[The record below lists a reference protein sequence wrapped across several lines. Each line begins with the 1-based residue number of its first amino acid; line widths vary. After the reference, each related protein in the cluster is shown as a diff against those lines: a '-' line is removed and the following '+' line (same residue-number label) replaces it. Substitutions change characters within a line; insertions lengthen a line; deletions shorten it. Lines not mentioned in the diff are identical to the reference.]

1 MQAVSIKNKQLIETL
16 NWFSNWLL
24 VESKEI
30 LSTLHLPEPGFSA
43 EESCSIDYLESR
55 QQRPPIET
63 GFPLESVG
71 FDIHST
77 PEKYM
82 PEGWTLIDKEM
93 DRRMIS
99 AIGVEFS
106 ALKMYYPPNGF
117 IGWHNNSNCYGQ
129 NLIMTY
135 TPPGGS
141 GYFEY
146 QDPITKELIRME
158 DIEGWTAK
166 VGYFGSDKEPDKV
179 IWHCARNYDK
189 PRLTVSYVVRDQ
201 WMWEEMV
208 KDIQSDQ

>member
-1 MQAVSIKNKQLIETL
+1 MQVISIKNKKLKESL
-16 NWFSNWLL
+16 EWFSNWLL
-24 VESKEI
+24 VECREK
-30 LSTLHLPEPGFSA
+30 LPELYCPTPNISA
-43 EESCSIDYLESR
+43 DESCSAEYLFSR

-63 GFPLESVG
+63 GFPLESLG
-71 FDIHST
+71 FDINSSIT
-77 PEKYM
+77 KYL
-82 PEGWTLIDKEM
+82 PEGWDSINREM

-117 IGWHNNSNCYGQ
+117 IGWHNNCNCHGQ

-146 QDPITKELIRME
+146 QDPITKELIRMY
-158 DIEGWTAK
+158 DTEGWTAK
-166 VGYFGSDKEPDKV
+166 VGYFGSDKDPGKI
-179 IWHCARNYDK
+179 IWHCARNYDI
-189 PRLTVSYVVRDQ
+189 PRITVSYVIRDQ

-208 KDIQSDQ
+208 SDIESDQ

>member
-1 MQAVSIKNKQLIETL
+1 MQVVSIRNSQLIETL

-24 VESKEI
+24 AQESDKLQDLKMVKTI
-30 LSTLHLPEPGFSA
+30 DASDG
-43 EESCSIDYLESR
+43 CSYQYLEHLQKQDVRDS
-55 QQRPPIET
+55 
-63 GFPLESVG
+63 GFPRDCLG
-71 FDIHST
+71 FDIGSSLASNL
-77 PEKYM
+77 PS
-82 PEGWTLIDKEM
+82 GWIEVSKEM
-93 DRRMIS
+93 DARMIS

-106 ALKMYYPPNGF
+106 ALKMYYPPNGY
-117 IGWHNNSNCYGQ
+117 IGWHNNCNCPGQ

-158 DIEGWTAK
+158 DTEGWTAK
-166 VGYFGSDKEPDKV
+166 VGYFGSEKDPDKV